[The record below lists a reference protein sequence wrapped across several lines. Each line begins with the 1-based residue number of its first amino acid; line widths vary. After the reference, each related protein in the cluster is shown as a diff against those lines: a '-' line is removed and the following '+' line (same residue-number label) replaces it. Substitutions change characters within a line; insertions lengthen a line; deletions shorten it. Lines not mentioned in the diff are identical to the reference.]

1 MAPEILLCNDVVPPR
16 ISARGIVMPSINV
29 RGCVHALCTLLMLSP
44 VALTGQSRHL
54 SRHPISAEPST
65 DEVVTELRHMQVDG
79 ISDEL
84 MISYIRSRGHAYQL
98 AAEQVI
104 RLKDGGV
111 DDVVIKALMGD
122 NVAGPAPQPSRTQV
136 ATVPA
141 SLSIRPEATA
151 QPEPRLP
158 NEVGVYAKQ
167 SGEWIEVLPEIVN
180 WKTGG
185 VVKNLTTVGIVKGDV
200 NGHILGK
207 TSRTRCSAATKFLIV
222 VPEGT
227 SVTEY
232 QLLRLRENNNNRE
245 FRTVT
250 GGVFHVSGGA
260 ARDLLSFEGTKVGP
274 RSYVVTFQKALAPGE
289 YGFPPPGAI
298 FSSNLG
304 SAGKI
309 NSFTVRD

>member
-1 MAPEILLCNDVVPPR
+1 
-16 ISARGIVMPSINV
+16 
-29 RGCVHALCTLLMLSP
+29 
-44 VALTGQSRHL
+44 
-54 SRHPISAEPST
+54 
-65 DEVVTELRHMQVDG
+65 MQIDG

-98 AAEQVI
+98 TAEQVI

-111 DDVVIKALMGD
+111 DDVVIKAMMGD
-122 NVAGPAPQPSRTQV
+122 NAASPAPQASRTQV
-136 ATVPA
+136 AAAPA
-141 SLSIRPEATA
+141 SLSSRMEATA

-158 NEVGVYAKQ
+158 NEIGVYAKQ
-167 SGEWIEVLPEIVN
+167 RGQWIEVLPEIVN

-185 VVKNLTTVGIVKGDV
+185 VVKNLATVGIVKGDV
-200 NGHILGK
+200 NGHIVGN
-207 TSRTRCSAATKFLIV
+207 TSRTRCSAATQFLIV

-232 QLLRLRENNNNRE
+232 QLLRLRENSNNRE

-274 RSYVVTFQKALAPGE
+274 RSYVVTFPKALARGE
-289 YGFPPPGAI
+289 YGFLPPGAI

-309 NSFTVRD
+309 NSFSIRD